1 MVTILLWYL
10 LGDSR
15 IFEIGST
22 VVKIGFSHDETKTIK
37 RDKKTMM
44 ILFEASWFCLVLAVA
59 IAKTPIVSMENLYI
73 LFTLLYH

>member
-1 MVTILLWYL
+1 
-10 LGDSR
+10 
-15 IFEIGST
+15 
-22 VVKIGFSHDETKTIK
+22 
-37 RDKKTMM
+37 MM